1 MRGFTFAI
9 SDFFRNLFNWRG
21 RLSREGYWLAWFF
34 VQIAGAALIRLS
46 GIAASLF
53 SQDIFVVSCVIANLI
68 WGLVMHFSLLFAAM
82 RRYRDSGKPG
92 WLALIFDGLGRLCLK
107 GSVIWLLFFF
117 VLSGIGNIFP
127 DDDRKVLY
135 VFGGG
140 FFVFAAG
147 VILCIVNILFLIRK
161 SDPECV

>member
-1 MRGFTFAI
+1 
-9 SDFFRNLFNWRG
+9 
-21 RLSREGYWLAWFF
+21 
-34 VQIAGAALIRLS
+34 
-46 GIAASLF
+46 
-53 SQDIFVVSCVIANLI
+53 
-68 WGLVMHFSLLFAAM
+68 MHFSLLFAAM

-147 VILCIVNILFLIRK
+147 VIL
-161 SDPECV
+161 

>member
-34 VQIAGAALIRLS
+34 VQIVGAALIRLS

-82 RRYRDSGKPG
+82 RR
-92 WLALIFDGLGRLCLK
+92 
-107 GSVIWLLFFF
+107 
-117 VLSGIGNIFP
+117 
-127 DDDRKVLY
+127 
-135 VFGGG
+135 
-140 FFVFAAG
+140 
-147 VILCIVNILFLIRK
+147 
-161 SDPECV
+161 